1 MAETKT
7 VNPVS
12 HLHNVPGFETWKK
25 LVDDQN
31 ARVGQWF
38 EEMGKAQAKFLE
50 YGQSQLDEANALAK
64 SQFKYANDLAADF
77 RKLSLENA
85 KKATEMFR

>member
-1 MAETKT
+1 
-7 VNPVS
+7 
-12 HLHNVPGFETWKK
+12 VP
-25 LVDDQN
+25 
-31 ARVGQWF
+31 
-38 EEMGKAQAKFLE
+38 QAKFLE